1 MKVLDFDDV
10 SKCPKYEVGDEVIF
24 GGQKFRCT
32 EADIVREVPPSL
44 IRYDSRGLAEPLK
57 TMGRV
62 KNVLSDCRFSFGERV
77 AIATLIL
84 EFQDG
89 ADTKTLSVK
98 QVLSDDR
105 GFSSKIRDGLISK
118 MQKYGLVFGR
128 WRRGIGTE
136 ITLLF

>member
-1 MKVLDFDDV
+1 MKVLQYDDV
-10 SKCPKYEVGDEVIF
+10 SKCPAYKTGDEIIYNGQTF
-24 GGQKFRCT
+24 KCTGGVQ
-32 EADIVREVPPSL
+32 EVPPSL
-44 IRYDSRGLAEPLK
+44 IKYDSRGLEEPLK
-57 TMGRV
+57 TMGRL
-62 KNVLSDCRFSFGERV
+62 KNVLSDARFTFGERV

-84 EFQDG
+84 EFQNSP
-89 ADTKTLSVK
+89 DTKILSVK
-98 QVLSDDR
+98 QVLSDSN

>member
-24 GGQKFRCT
+24 GGQKFKCT
-32 EADIVREVPPSL
+32 ESGIVREVPPSL
-44 IRYDSRGLAEPLK
+44 IRYDSRGLEEPLK

-62 KNVLSDCRFSFGERV
+62 KNVLSDCRFTFGERV

-84 EFQDG
+84 EFQG
-89 ADTKTLSVK
+89 EADTKTLSVK

-128 WRRGIGTE
+128 WRRGVGTE

>member
-1 MKVLDFDDV
+1 
-10 SKCPKYEVGDEVIF
+10 
-24 GGQKFRCT
+24 
-32 EADIVREVPPSL
+32 
-44 IRYDSRGLAEPLK
+44 
-57 TMGRV
+57 MGRL
-62 KNVLSDCRFSFGERV
+62 KNVLSDARFTFGERV

-84 EFQDG
+84 EFQNN
-89 ADTKTLSVK
+89 ADTKIVSVK
-98 QVLSDDR
+98 QVLGDSN

>member
-1 MKVLDFDDV
+1 MKVLDYDDV
-10 SKCPKYEVGDEVIF
+10 SKCPTYEIGDEVIYNGQTF
-24 GGQKFRCT
+24 KCTGGVQ
-32 EADIVREVPPSL
+32 EVPPSL
-44 IRYDSRGLAEPLK
+44 IKYDSRGLEEPLK
-57 TMGRV
+57 TMGRL
-62 KNVLSDCRFSFGERV
+62 KNVLSDARFTFGERV

-84 EFQDG
+84 EFQNSP
-89 ADTKTLSVK
+89 DTKILSVK
-98 QVLSDDR
+98 QVLSDSN

>member
-1 MKVLDFDDV
+1 MKVFDYDDV
-10 SKCPKYEVGDEVIF
+10 SKCPTYEIGDEIIYNGQTF
-24 GGQKFRCT
+24 NCTGGVQ
-32 EADIVREVPPSL
+32 EVPPSL
-44 IRYDSRGLAEPLK
+44 IKYDSRELEEPFE
-57 TMGRV
+57 TMGRL
-62 KNVLSDCRFSFGERV
+62 KKVLSDARFTFGERV

-84 EFQDG
+84 EFQNSP
-89 ADTKTLSVK
+89 DTKILSVK
-98 QVLSDDR
+98 QVLSDSN

>member
-1 MKVLDFDDV
+1 MKVLDYDDV
-10 SKCPKYEVGDEVIF
+10 SKCPTYEIGDEIIYN
-24 GGQKFRCT
+24 GQTFKCT
-32 EADIVREVPPSL
+32 SGVQEVPPTL
-44 IRYDSRGLAEPLK
+44 IKYDSRGLEEPFK
-57 TMGRV
+57 TMGRL
-62 KNVLSDCRFSFGERV
+62 KNVLSDARFTFGERV

-84 EFQDG
+84 EFQNN
-89 ADTKTLSVK
+89 ADTKIVSVK
-98 QVLSDDR
+98 RVLSDSN